1 MTTSVGTIAQMALR
15 RLGVRIVPV
24 DDSPT
29 LTEMV
34 PFATIATAALVEL
47 GVIASDE
54 TPIPSDQALM
64 LDKVASVHA
73 ALDAQGV
80 VWWPSG
86 SVPRAFVDEY
96 TKLTA
101 AMAGSSFGKAID
113 PAMVALLEARVRKG
127 AMVLSADDNAQQAV
141 QAVHDDLVMRG
152 IARWTSLD
160 IPNALGD
167 PYVVLT
173 SANLD
178 PLFGLQT
185 TDANDVRDAM
195 VAIYRYVALPSSG
208 ETVSTAYF

>member
-1 MTTSVGTIAQMALR
+1 MTTSIGTIAQKALR
-15 RLGVRIVPV
+15 RLGVRVVPL

-29 LTEMV
+29 LTETV
-34 PFATIATAALVEL
+34 PVATIATAALIEL

-80 VWWPSG
+80 VWWTG
-86 SVPRAFVDEY
+86 DAIPRAFMEEY
-96 TKLTA
+96 VKLTA

-127 AMVLSADDNAQQAV
+127 VMVLSADTNAQQAV

-167 PYVVLT
+167 PYATL
-173 SANLD
+173 AADALA
-178 PLFGLQT
+178 PLFGGD
-185 TDANDVRDAM
+185 TDPNDTRDAM

>member
-1 MTTSVGTIAQMALR
+1 MTTSIGTIAQIALR
-15 RLGVRIVPV
+15 RLGVRVVPV
-24 DDSPT
+24 DDSPV

-34 PFATIATAALVEL
+34 PVATIATAALVEL

-86 SVPRAFVDEY
+86 SVPRAFVEEY

-113 PAMVALLEARVRKG
+113 PSIVAMLEARVRKG
-127 AMVLSADDNAQQAV
+127 AMVLSADTNAQQAV

-152 IARWTSLD
+152 IARWSVQD
-160 IPNALGD
+160 IPDPLAD
-167 PYVVLT
+167 PYATL
-173 SANLD
+173 AADALA
-178 PLFGLQT
+178 PLFGVD
-185 TDANDVRDAM
+185 TDPRDTQDAI

>member
-1 MTTSVGTIAQMALR
+1 MTTSVGTIAQVALR
-15 RLGVRIVPV
+15 RLGVRIVPL

-34 PFATIATAALVEL
+34 PVATIATAALVEL

-54 TPIPSDQALM
+54 TPLPSDQALM

-86 SVPRAFVDEY
+86 SVPRAFVEEY

-101 AMAGSSFGKAID
+101 AMAGSSFGKSID
-113 PAMVALLEARVRKG
+113 PAIVALLEARVRKG
-127 AMVLSADDNAQQAV
+127 AMVLSADTNAQQAV

-160 IPNALGD
+160 IPDPLSD
-167 PYVVLT
+167 PYATL
-173 SANLD
+173 AADALA
-178 PLFGLQT
+178 PLFGGD
-185 TDANDVRDAM
+185 TDPNDTRDAM

>member
-1 MTTSVGTIAQMALR
+1 MTTSVGTIAQLALR
-15 RLGVRIVPV
+15 RLGVRIVPL

-34 PFATIATAALVEL
+34 PFATIATNALIEL

-80 VWWPSG
+80 VWWPVG
-86 SVPRAFVDEY
+86 SVPRAFTEEY

-127 AMVLSADDNAQQAV
+127 AMVLSADSNAQQAV
-141 QAVHDDLVMRG
+141 QAVHDDLVTRG

-160 IPNALGD
+160 IPDPLAD
-167 PYVVLT
+167 PYATL
-173 SANLD
+173 AADALA
-178 PLFGLQT
+178 PLFGGD
-185 TDANDVRDAM
+185 TDPRDTQDAM
-195 VAIYRYVALPSSG
+195 VAIYRYIALPSSG
-208 ETVSTAYF
+208 ETVSVAYF